1 MNTDTDPAA
10 VDKEERFMLKLECM
24 DKSGHLT
31 DERIASAVRQFAP
44 VLERVKAGEGLDPD
58 AIGWLDTD
66 QWAGEE
72 TLARLEKI
80 AADVRGKS
88 DAFVVIGVGGSN
100 NAARSV
106 VEALKGKGGCEI
118 IWAGNTLSP
127 AAMNRMLAQL
137 DGKDFCIDCIA
148 KNFETLE
155 PGASFRV
162 LRQLLVSRYGKEG
175 AAGRIIATGTFGS
188 SLEKLCRDNGFTFI
202 PFPTDI
208 GGRYTA
214 MSNVGLLPM
223 AVAGL
228 DIRALTAGAKWM
240 REELYETP
248 AEENTALRYAV
259 IRNLLYAD
267 GYALEMLSSFEPQL
281 KWFYKWWIQLFA
293 ESEGKEGKGLFPVAS
308 EYSEELHSVGQFVQ
322 DGSPLMFE
330 TFLDVTEQQ
339 ESLIL
344 KPDDVNDFF
353 DYLNGKDF
361 WEVNKASFRATRTA
375 HADRL
380 PCLTLSIPR
389 IDMETFGELFYFYQ
403 FMCTV
408 SGCILGINPFDQ
420 PGVEA
425 YKNWMFKALGK
436 V

>member
-1 MNTDTDPAA
+1 
-10 VDKEERFMLKLECM
+10 MLKLEWL
-24 DKSGHLT
+24 DHTGHLSE
-31 DERIASAVRQFAP
+31 ERISGAMAEYAP
-44 VLERVKAGEGLDPD
+44 VLEQVKAGEGLDAD
-58 AIGWLDTD
+58 STGWMDID
-66 QWAGEE
+66 KWAGED
-72 TLARLEKI
+72 TLSHLEQI
-80 AADVRGKS
+80 AADVRSKA

-106 VEALKGKGGCEI
+106 VEALKTGSGMEI

-127 AAMNRMLAQL
+127 AALNQMLSKL
-137 DGKDFCIDCIA
+137 EGKDFCIDCIA

-162 LRQLLVSRYGKEG
+162 LRQLLVSRYGKEE
-175 AAGRIIATGTFGS
+175 AARRIIATGTIGS
-188 SLEKLCRDNGFTFI
+188 SLEQLCREHGYTFL

-228 DIRALTAGAKWM
+228 DIRALAGGAKQM
-240 REELYETP
+240 REELYR
-248 AEENTALRYAV
+248 ASAGENIALRYAA
-259 IRNLLYAD
+259 IRNLLNRD

-293 ESEGKEGKGLFPVAS
+293 ESEGKDGKGLFPVAS

-322 DGSPLMFE
+322 DGSPILFE
-330 TFLDVTEQQ
+330 TFLDVEQQ
-339 ESLIL
+339 QSSLL
-344 KPDDVNDFF
+344 LQPDEVADNF

-361 WEVNKASFRATRTA
+361 WEVNKASFHATRTA
-375 HADRL
+375 HAGKL
-380 PCLTLSIPR
+380 PCLTLTIPR
-389 IDMETFGELFYFYQ
+389 IDMESFGQLFYFYQ
-403 FMCTV
+403 FMCV
-408 SGCILGINPFDQ
+408 LSGKILGVNPFDQ

-425 YKNWMFKALGK
+425 YKNWMFQALGK
-436 V
+436 TK

>member
-1 MNTDTDPAA
+1 
-10 VDKEERFMLKLECM
+10 MLTLEYM
-24 DKSGHLT
+24 DKTGHLT
-31 DERIASAVRQFAP
+31 EERIASAIKEYAP

-58 AIGWLDTD
+58 ATGWLDID
-66 QWAGEE
+66 KWAGEE
-72 TLARLEKI
+72 TLARLEEI
-80 AADVRGKS
+80 AADVRRKS

-100 NAARSV
+100 NAARSA
-106 VEALKGKGGCEI
+106 VEALKTKDGTEI

-162 LRQLLVSRYGKEG
+162 LRQLLVSQYGKEE
-175 AAGRIIATGTFGS
+175 ARKRIIATGTIGS
-188 SLEKLCRDNGFTFI
+188 SLEKLCHDHGFTFI

-228 DIRALTAGAKWM
+228 DIRALVKGAKEM
-240 REELYETP
+240 RKELYETS
-248 AEENTALRYAV
+248 AEENTALRYAA
-259 IRNLLYAD
+259 IRNLLYGD

-293 ESEGKEGKGLFPVAS
+293 ESEGKDGKGLFPVAS

-322 DGSPLMFE
+322 DGRPLMFE

-344 KPDDVNDFF
+344 RPDDVTDYF

-361 WEVNKASFRATRTA
+361 HEVNKAAFLATRTA
-375 HADRL
+375 HADKL
-380 PCLTLSIPR
+380 PCLTLSVPR

-403 FMCTV
+403 FMCV
-408 SGCILGINPFDQ
+408 ISGCILGINPFNQ

-425 YKNWMFKALGK
+425 YKGWMFAALGK
-436 V
+436 E

>member
-1 MNTDTDPAA
+1 
-10 VDKEERFMLKLECM
+10 MLKLEYM
-24 DKSGHLT
+24 DKTGHLT
-31 DERIASAVRQFAP
+31 EERIASAVKQYAP
-44 VLERVKAGEGLDPD
+44 VLDRVKAEENLDAD
-58 AIGWLDTD
+58 ATGWMDID
-66 QWAGEE
+66 KWAGED
-72 TLARLEKI
+72 TLSRLEEI

-106 VEALKGKGGCEI
+106 VEALKTKDGTEI

-127 AAMNRMLAQL
+127 AAMNKMLSML

-162 LRQLLVSRYGKEG
+162 LRQLLVSRYGREE

-188 SLEKLCRDNGFTFI
+188 SLEKLCNDNGYTFI

-228 DIRALTAGAKWM
+228 DIRALVKGAQQMKK
-240 REELYETP
+240 ELYEAP
-248 AEENTALRYAV
+248 AEENIALRYAA
-259 IRNLLYAD
+259 IRNLLHQD

-293 ESEGKEGKGLFPVAS
+293 ESEGKDGKGLFPVAS

-322 DGSPLMFE
+322 DGSPIMFE

-339 ESLIL
+339 QSLIL
-344 KPDDVNDFF
+344 QADDVTDYF

-375 HADRL
+375 HADKL
-380 PCLTLSIPR
+380 PCLTLSVPR
-389 IDMETFGELFYFYQ
+389 IDMETFGQLFYFYQ
-403 FMCTV
+403 FMCTL
-408 SGCILGINPFDQ
+408 SGCILGINPFNQ

-436 V
+436 C

>member
-1 MNTDTDPAA
+1 
-10 VDKEERFMLKLECM
+10 MLTLEYM
-24 DKSGHLT
+24 DKTGHLT
-31 DERIASAVRQFAP
+31 EERIASAIKEYAP

-58 AIGWLDTD
+58 ATGWLDID
-66 QWAGEE
+66 KWAGEE
-72 TLARLEKI
+72 TLARLEEI
-80 AADVRGKS
+80 AADVRRKS

-106 VEALKGKGGCEI
+106 VEALKTKDGTEI

-162 LRQLLVSRYGKEG
+162 LRQLLVSRYGKEE
-175 AAGRIIATGTFGS
+175 ARKRIIATGTIGS
-188 SLEKLCRDNGFTFI
+188 SLEKLCHDHGFTFI

-228 DIRALTAGAKWM
+228 DIRALVKGAKEM
-240 REELYETP
+240 RKELYETS
-248 AEENTALRYAV
+248 AEENTALRYAA
-259 IRNLLYAD
+259 IRNLLYGD

-293 ESEGKEGKGLFPVAS
+293 ESEGKDGKGLFPVAS

-330 TFLDVTEQQ
+330 TFLDVTELQ
-339 ESLIL
+339 ESLL
-344 KPDDVNDFF
+344 LRPDDVTDYF

-361 WEVNKASFRATRTA
+361 HEVNKASFLATRTA
-375 HADRL
+375 HADKL
-380 PCLTLSIPR
+380 PCLTLSVPR

-408 SGCILGINPFDQ
+408 SGCILGINPFNQ

-425 YKNWMFKALGK
+425 YKGWMFRALGK
-436 V
+436 E

>member
-1 MNTDTDPAA
+1 
-10 VDKEERFMLKLECM
+10 MLKLVFL
-24 DKSGHLT
+24 DKTGHLSE
-31 DERIASAVRQFAP
+31 ERISAAMAEYAP

-58 AIGWLDTD
+58 STGWMDIGK
-66 QWAGEE
+66 WAGED
-72 TLARLEKI
+72 TLSRLEQI
-80 AADVRGKS
+80 AAEVRGKA

-106 VEALKGKGGCEI
+106 VEALKTESGTEI

-127 AAMNRMLAQL
+127 SALNRMLSHL
-137 DGKDFCIDCIA
+137 DGKDFYIDCIA

-162 LRQLLVSRYGKEG
+162 LRQLLTSRYGKEE
-175 AAGRIIATGTFGS
+175 AARRIIATGTFGS
-188 SLEKLCRDNGFTFI
+188 SLEKLCSDNGYTFI

-228 DIRALTAGAKWM
+228 DIRTLVDGAKRM
-240 REELYETP
+240 REELYQ
-248 AEENTALRYAV
+248 ASAGENIALRYAV
-259 IRNLLYAD
+259 IRNLLYQD

-293 ESEGKEGKGLFPVAS
+293 ESEGKDGKGLFPVAS

-322 DGSPLMFE
+322 EGSPILFE

-344 KPDDVNDFF
+344 QPDDVTDYF

-361 WEVNKASFRATRTA
+361 WEVNKASFHATRTA
-375 HADRL
+375 HADKL

-389 IDMETFGELFYFYQ
+389 IDMESFGALFYFYQ
-403 FMCTV
+403 FMCTL
-408 SGCILGINPFDQ
+408 SGKILGVNPFDQ

-436 V
+436 C

>member
-1 MNTDTDPAA
+1 
-10 VDKEERFMLKLECM
+10 MLKLEYM
-24 DKSGHLT
+24 DKTGHLT
-31 DERIASAVRQFAP
+31 EERIASAVKQYAP
-44 VLERVKAGEGLDPD
+44 VLDRVKAEENLDAD
-58 AIGWLDTD
+58 ATGWMDID
-66 QWAGEE
+66 KWAGED
-72 TLARLEKI
+72 TLSRQEEI

-88 DAFVVIGVGGSN
+88 EALVVIGVGGSN

-106 VEALKGKGGCEI
+106 VEALKTKDGTEI

-127 AAMNRMLAQL
+127 AAMNKMLSML

-162 LRQLLVSRYGKEG
+162 LRQLLVSRYGREE

-188 SLEKLCRDNGFTFI
+188 SLEKLCNDNGYTFI

-228 DIRALTAGAKWM
+228 DIRALVKGAQQM
-240 REELYETP
+240 RKELYEAP
-248 AEENTALRYAV
+248 AEENIALRYAA
-259 IRNLLYAD
+259 IRNLLHQD

-322 DGSPLMFE
+322 DGSPIMFE

-339 ESLIL
+339 QSLIL
-344 KPDDVNDFF
+344 QADDVTDYF

-375 HADRL
+375 HADKL
-380 PCLTLSIPR
+380 PCLTLSVPR
-389 IDMETFGELFYFYQ
+389 IDMETFGQLFYFYQ
-403 FMCTV
+403 FMCTL
-408 SGCILGINPFDQ
+408 SGCILGINPFNQ

-436 V
+436 C

>member
-127 AAMNRMLAQL
+127 AAMSRMLAQL

-240 REELYETP
+240 RKEFYETP

-293 ESEGKEGKGLFPVAS
+293 ESEGKDNKGVFPVAG
-308 EYSEELHSVGQFVQ
+308 EFSEELHSVGQFIQ
-322 DGSPLMFE
+322 DGSPIMFE
-330 TFLDVTEQQ
+330 TFLDVKKQNA
-339 ESLIL
+339 SLIVE
-344 KPDDVNDFF
+344 PDETEDYF
-353 DYLNGKDF
+353 DYLDGKDF
-361 WEVNKASFRATRTA
+361 WEINKAAYHATVTA
-375 HADRL
+375 HSKKL
-380 PCLTLSIPR
+380 PCMTIELDEL
-389 IDMETFGELFYFYQ
+389 DAYHFGQLFYFFQ
-403 FMCTV
+403 FACYLSCKIMGV
-408 SGCILGINPFDQ
+408 NPFDQ
-420 PGVEA
+420 PGEEA
-425 YKNWMFKALGK
+425 YKKWMFEALGK
-436 V
+436 